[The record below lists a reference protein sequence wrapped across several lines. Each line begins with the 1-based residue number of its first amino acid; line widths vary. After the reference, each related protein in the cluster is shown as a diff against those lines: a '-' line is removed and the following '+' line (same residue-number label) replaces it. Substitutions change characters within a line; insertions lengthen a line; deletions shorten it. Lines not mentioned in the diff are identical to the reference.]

1 MAVTVQNLPHQHDLP
16 LQHARERRV
25 QYPSYFRLGY
35 SGLLAGACIAVCL
48 LSILYLAQTGRV
60 ATRGYRLQELQ
71 EAHVKLVREA
81 QQFEFR
87 IATASRLDS
96 IEARATKLGLR
107 KAAPTQLRYATVEMP
122 AGPVVAQR

>member
-1 MAVTVQNLPHQHDLP
+1 MAVTVQALP
-16 LQHARERRV
+16 LQDARERRA
-25 QYPSYFRLGY
+25 QYPSYFSLGY
-35 SGLLAGACIAVCL
+35 PGLLAIAVIAVCM

-71 EAHVKLVREA
+71 DEHETLMRQA

-87 IATASRLDS
+87 IAAANRLDS
-96 IEARATKLGLR
+96 IEVRAQRIGLR
-107 KAAPTQLRYATVEMP
+107 KASPAQLRYATIELP